1 MEMKYPP
8 DKEAELFER
17 YDIKCFDYTDYPHKS
32 FWSESVGDSQYRE
45 ALVETFSK
53 PHDATTLYVHIPFCV
68 ELCYFCIC
76 HKEIT
81 RNQEKIKNHVYG
93 SLLPEFD
100 LLEAHFKKTNIRP
113 RVTEVYLGGGSPTIL
128 DYAEFDALL
137 EKIKQFVPIE
147 SLDRFN
153 VEVDPRDVDEEK
165 LCFYKSRGV
174 TVISMGI
181 QDFDPKVQEAVNRVQ
196 PLELVQERLRVAREL
211 FTSINFDLLAGLP
224 YQTEESMRKTVEQVI
239 ELAPDRISFDYFRYN
254 EKFYP
259 HMRILKKM
267 NAFPDGV
274 AKRKILAIAANGFTE
289 AGYVRTGF
297 EHFAK
302 PDDRVAKALNQ
313 GTATY
318 TSLGAITG
326 SSLNVIATG
335 RSGHGIIGDRYLFQN
350 HYDQSLFK
358 SAIDAG
364 ELPIYR
370 GHKLSDDD
378 IMRRKIIRK
387 LRTYF
392 FLDIKAIEHEY
403 SLDFDQYFQQEKK
416 ILEYFV
422 KDGLVVLNQH
432 GLTVTET
439 GLHFAELIASVFDAY
454 TNKQLL
460 IELDA
465 RRI

>member
-1 MEMKYPP
+1 MATE
-8 DKEAELFER
+8 KEKAKLFER
-17 YDIKCFDYTDYPHKS
+17 YDIECFDYTDYPHKS
-32 FWSESVGDSQYRE
+32 FWSESMGDPQYRE
-45 ALVETFSK
+45 ALVRTFSG

-81 RNQEKIKNHVYG
+81 RNQEKIKGHVYG
-93 SLLPEFD
+93 TLLPELD
-100 LLEAHFKKTNIRP
+100 LLYDHFTKTGIRP
-113 RVTEVYLGGGSPTIL
+113 RITEVYLGGGSPTIL
-128 DYAEFDALL
+128 DYPEFDALL

-165 LCFYKSRGV
+165 LRFYASRGV

-181 QDFDPKVQEAVNRVQ
+181 QDFDIKVQEAVNRIQ
-196 PLELVQERLRVAREL
+196 PIELVRERLRVAREL

-224 YQTEESMRKTVEQVI
+224 YQTEESMKRTVEQVI

-254 EKFYP
+254 DKFYP

-267 NAFPDGV
+267 NAFPDFAV
-274 AKRKILAIAANGFTE
+274 KRKILAIAANGFAE

-302 PDDRVAKALNQ
+302 QDDRVAKALSL

-326 SSLNVIATG
+326 NSLNVIATG

-350 HYDQSLFK
+350 HYDQNAFK
-358 SAIDAG
+358 QAVDAG
-364 ELPIYR
+364 KLPVFR
-370 GHKLSDDD
+370 GHELSLDDV
-378 IMRRKIIRK
+378 MRRKIIRK

-392 FLDIKAIEHEY
+392 FLDFESIENEY
-403 SLDFDQYFQQEKK
+403 SLDFEQYFHVEKK
-416 ILEYFV
+416 ILAHFV
-422 KDGLVVLNQH
+422 RDGLVVLDRH
-432 GLTVTET
+432 SLTVTEL
-439 GLHFAELIASVFDAY
+439 GLHFAELIASIFDGY
-454 TNKQLL
+454 TNKKLL
-460 IELDA
+460 SELDS
-465 RRI
+465 RRL